1 MASLAEAKLRRQTG
15 SRQKSQNSCVFLTP
29 GQLSGESWLVKAPEN
44 SLLNLVLYCK
54 RARSRN
60 CRAVASRNVSMLAP
74 AGGSSPDFAWMAE
87 AIRSAR
93 A

>member
-29 GQLSGESWLVKAPEN
+29 EQLAGESWLVKAPEN
-44 SLLNLVLYCK
+44 SLLNKIPYCS
-54 RARSRN
+54 RAISRN

-74 AGGSSPDFAWMAE
+74 GGGSRPDFAWTAE
-87 AIRSAR
+87 AIRNAR